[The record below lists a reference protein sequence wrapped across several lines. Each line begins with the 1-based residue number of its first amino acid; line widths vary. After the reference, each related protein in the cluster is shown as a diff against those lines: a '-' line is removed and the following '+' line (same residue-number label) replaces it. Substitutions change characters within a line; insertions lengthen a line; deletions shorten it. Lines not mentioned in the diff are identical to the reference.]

1 MQDDSPYPHPLR
13 LPHLHEGFGLTVNSF
28 LRDWKS
34 ILIYY
39 LPPLFMDSSASATT
53 FHAPEVEELR
63 QLFPAYELGNFI
75 AQGGMGAV
83 YSAQQKSL
91 DRPVAIKILPKQFGA
106 DPQFRA
112 SFKAEAKAM
121 AKVNH
126 PNLIAVYDFGDA
138 DGMLY
143 IIMELVEGKSLHH
156 SAHGKAIEQTAAAR
170 IISAICQGLA
180 HAHQGGIL
188 HRDIKPGNILLD
200 PEAVPKIGDFGLARP
215 VGEDYNPD
223 EVIWGTPGYT
233 APEVLESPDTVDQR
247 ADIFSIGV
255 LFYEL
260 LTAQLPPSPWQ
271 KPSSLSICDPQFDT
285 IIRRATHPSPGM
297 RYANA
302 SEMADELDAVVR
314 RLAGGILMRSSVAGA
329 PPQSPSPPH
338 LSSSKPKSGLLIAAA
353 IVALLVIA
361 GCIIGASSNKN
372 SPAISPATDLIPNP
386 ATKDPKNQPILA
398 TKNKTLIENPETNLP
413 PKPET
418 APLPPEQSKVE
429 SPIDT
434 LARLRPNLRKGNYA
448 ELPEGT
454 LKRNGSYFF
463 LVRSPLSWLRA
474 SHFAEAHGA
483 QLAVL
488 EEKEAL
494 SWVLEAFGFKSPHW
508 LGLSDSGTESKWH
521 WANGNVLSTD
531 LWAPGQPDDS
541 PEKKD
546 GEDFAAL
553 LPGPALEDLPASREL
568 PFLLQWDESGEQPG
582 SLRQQIKR
590 VATAFR
596 EKQIPIFPTGTRNV
610 GGSRFLIVPESLSW
624 DEASALATAAGGHLA
639 VPSSSAEGGWM
650 LQSMQSYLSDY
661 NGLWVGASLS
671 APPKQRWTFV
681 TAERFDFVTWA
692 PGQPDLKD
700 TLQPVLQIRREADG
714 EFGYHNSGR
723 ATGQAGAFLLEWSA
737 PSRRNMPGKDGARG
751 SNDIK
756 KWLTA
761 LRQKI
766 VIAEKSSYERYQKSH
781 EKNLEGFLDDLEKE
795 TETARRFSKEAKD
808 YVDSITKE
816 IEEAGEIPPDLGGEQ
831 ARRFIGELHE
841 KALEKQTKLWEDYQ
855 SEFQAAKT
863 RYLDKLQSE
872 LERRI
877 QQRDKEAMSYLKR
890 ELRAVSDD
898 PYFREIISGGNPSV
912 PD

>member
-1 MQDDSPYPHPLR
+1 M
-13 LPHLHEGFGLTVNSF
+13 
-28 LRDWKS
+28 
-34 ILIYY
+34 LITTY
-39 LPPLFMDSSASATT
+39 FSMDSSASSAT

-156 SAHGKAIEQTAAAR
+156 SAHGKAIEQAAAAR
-170 IISAICQGLA
+170 IISAICRGLA

-188 HRDIKPGNILLD
+188 HRDIKPSNILLD

-233 APEVLESPDTVDQR
+233 APEVLESPNTVDQR

-302 SEMADELDAVVR
+302 SEMADELDAVVK
-314 RLAGGILMRSSVAGA
+314 RLAGGILTRSSAAGA
-329 PPQSPSPPH
+329 PPQSPAPPHPIQPH

-361 GCIIGASSNKN
+361 GGLIGALSNKT
-372 SPAISPATDLIPNP
+372 PPATSLIPDP
-386 ATKDPKNQPILA
+386 ATEDPKKQPILA
-398 TKNKTLIENPETNLP
+398 TKNKTPIENPEINLP
-413 PKPET
+413 QKPEP
-418 APLPPEQSKVE
+418 APVPPKQSKAE
-429 SPIDT
+429 SPLDT
-434 LARLRPNLRKGNYA
+434 LARLRTNLRKGNYA

-454 LKRNGSYFF
+454 LKRDGSHFF
-463 LVRSPLSWLRA
+463 LVRTPLSWLRA

-494 SWVLEAFGFKSPHW
+494 SWVLEAFALKSAHW

-553 LPGPALEDLPASREL
+553 LPGPALEDLPATREL
-568 PFLLQWDESGEQPG
+568 PFLLQWHESGEQPG

-596 EKQIPIFPTGTRNV
+596 EKQTPIFPTGTRNV
-610 GGSRFLIVPESLSW
+610 GGSRFLIVPEAVSW
-624 DEASALATAAGGHLA
+624 DEASALATIAGGHLA

-650 LQSMQSYLSDY
+650 LQAMQSYLNNS

-671 APPKQRWTFV
+671 PPPKQRWTFV
-681 TAERFDFVTWA
+681 TAEHFEFVTWA

-700 TLQPVLQIRREADG
+700 TPQPVLQIRREADG
-714 EFGYHNSGR
+714 ELGYHNSGR
-723 ATGQAGAFLLEWSA
+723 AIGQAGAFLLEWSA
-737 PSRRNMPGKDGARG
+737 RSRRNMPGKNNPRG
-751 SNDIK
+751 PADIK
-756 KWLTA
+756 EWLAA

-766 VIAEKSSYERYQKSH
+766 VIAEKSSYERYQQSH
-781 EKNLEGFLDDLEKE
+781 EKNFERFLDDLEKE

-808 YVDSITKE
+808 YVDSITKG
-816 IEEAGEIPPDLGGEQ
+816 IEEAGEIPLDLGSER

-863 RYLDKLQSE
+863 RYLDKLQSQ
-872 LERRI
+872 LERRT

-898 PYFREIISGGNPSV
+898 RYFREIISGGNPSV
-912 PD
+912 PDQDEAP